1 VADPGASD
9 AQLTLPRVP
18 TDHPADTGARDRGL
32 FTIPNLISLVRLA
45 CVPLF
50 CWLLFDADE
59 RGWAF
64 GLLGALGASDWI
76 DGWIARHFDQT
87 SVVGKVLDPTADR
100 ILLLTVAA
108 ALMVDGAVPT
118 WFGVAVLVREA
129 IISVAVLALAA
140 AGARRIDVQWVGKTA
155 TLSLMFAFPAFLL
168 ADQLSGAGHDA
179 TLAVAWTFAA
189 IGLTLSYYAAAM
201 YVPLARRALREG
213 RGGQEALT

>member
-1 VADPGASD
+1 MADPGASD

-118 WFGVAVLVREA
+118 WFGVAVPRRLLNW
-129 IISVAVLALAA
+129 IWLAA
-140 AGARRIDVQWVGKTA
+140 PGRRTRV
-155 TLSLMFAFPAFLL
+155 
-168 ADQLSGAGHDA
+168 
-179 TLAVAWTFAA
+179 
-189 IGLTLSYYAAAM
+189 
-201 YVPLARRALREG
+201 
-213 RGGQEALT
+213 